1 MSNNT
6 EKILTSIIEILNH
19 IKEVEADVVELSKES
34 MINIS
39 NFLSKN
45 SIEADASVIEALQH
59 QDIISQQLSA
69 TTEAINSV
77 EKNINI
83 YLHALREDTGI
94 ISNGLDKLHNKLSKS
109 LDEAK
114 SKKSAFAGKSLN
126 NSEQEEI
133 EFF

>member
-19 IKEVEADVVELSKES
+19 IKEVEGDVIELSRDS
-34 MINIS
+34 MMSIS

-45 SIEADASVIEALQH
+45 SVELDESVIEALQH

-69 TTEAINSV
+69 TIEAIGSV

-94 ISNGLDKLHNKLSKS
+94 ISDGLDKLHNKLSKS

-114 SKKSAFAGKSLN
+114 SKKDAFSGKSLD
-126 NSEQEEI
+126 SSAQEEI

>member
-1 MSNNT
+1 MSNT
-6 EKILTSIIEILNH
+6 EKILTSMLEILKH
-19 IKEVEADVVELSKES
+19 IKEVEGDVVELSKDS
-34 MINIS
+34 MMNIS
-39 NFLSKN
+39 NFLSKSN
-45 SIEADASVIEALQH
+45 IELDGKVIEALQH

-69 TTEAINSV
+69 TTEAIDSV
-77 EKNINI
+77 EKNINV

-114 SKKSAFAGKSLN
+114 SKKSAFSGKSLD
-126 NSEQEEI
+126 SSAQEEI